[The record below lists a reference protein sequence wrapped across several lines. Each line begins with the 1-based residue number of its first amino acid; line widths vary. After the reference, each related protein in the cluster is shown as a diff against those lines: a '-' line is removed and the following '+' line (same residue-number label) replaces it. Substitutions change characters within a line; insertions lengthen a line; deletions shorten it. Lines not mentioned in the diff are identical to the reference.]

1 MRDTPQKNNTHAVAA
16 LSLLLVIVFLGV
28 AGGNLRPE
36 IRIAFRVIA
45 FGAFLLS
52 VQISARYLLT
62 TYEYY
67 LTPDA
72 DLAERNDFSVVRAQG
87 KMRMPVALLPVSDLI
102 GVEYCPSKKALTGKY
117 GQIAKKINFCPT
129 LFPTAYYVFVF
140 RFEERTIALSL
151 ECADAFALAALS
163 RAPISADISEQERN

>member
-1 MRDTPQKNNTHAVAA
+1 MRDTPQKNNTHAVIA
-16 LSLLLVIVFLGV
+16 LSLLLVIVFLGM
-28 AGGNLRPE
+28 AGANIRPG
-36 IRIAFRVIA
+36 IRFAFRVIA

-52 VQISARYLLT
+52 VQISSRYLLT

-87 KMRMPVALLPVSDLI
+87 KTRMPVAFLPVSDLI
-102 GVEYCPSKKALTGKY
+102 GVEYCPAKKTLTEKY
-117 GQIAKKINFCPT
+117 GQIAKRINFCPT
-129 LFPTAYYVFVF
+129 LFPSAYYVFLF
-140 RFEERTIALSL
+140 RFEEQTIALSL

-163 RAPISADISEQERN
+163 RAPIMPDHSDL